1 MLWHHKAAMTFQ
13 HPEVQRAYEQGM
25 GCKILTRGFSY
36 EERQVFA
43 LMDIY
48 FWFQTT
54 EGRQAAKA
62 QEIVSYLLSP
72 ELRPAVRSFY
82 QEHAQRNPQPHTSPF
97 TEFRDYLGELAGERF
112 A

>member
-1 MLWHHKAAMTFQ
+1 MTFQ

-25 GCKILTRGFSY
+25 SCKVLTRGFSY

-54 EGRQAAKA
+54 EGRESAKA
-62 QEIVSYLLSP
+62 QEIVSSLLSP
-72 ELRPAVRSFY
+72 ELRPALRDFYERRSDSD
-82 QEHAQRNPQPHTSPF
+82 APAF
-97 TEFRDYLGELAGERF
+97 TEFRDYLSALAGERF
-112 A
+112 V